1 VFCSVVVRWHTSD
14 PYPPLAL
21 SMVSSLI
28 SMPTSWVGGAS
39 VLGCW
44 MEGTSLDEKKAEALA
59 NVCCLQS
66 SLDECN
72 RLKTCEVKSY
82 SYAKSK

>member
-21 SMVSSLI
+21 GMVSSLI
-28 SMPTSWVGGAS
+28 SIPASWVGGAS

-44 MEGTSLDEKKAEALA
+44 MDGTSLDEKKKLRRLPMY
-59 NVCCLQS
+59 VVF
-66 SLDECN
+66 SLH
-72 RLKTCEVKSY
+72 
-82 SYAKSK
+82 